1 MDTSAGPSV
10 DDSLDPPAHIFD
22 RLRQIAGYT
31 WDETLRPLH
40 TSYDNWHV
48 FGTRFVS
55 PFSTSSISTVHS
67 SHVSS
72 PSPIGRLASS
82 RTSPADGSLFS
93 PTTTE
98 LSSDHTASA
107 SPAPSSIAL
116 ATVNEA
122 LVEEAVVARISYH
135 VLREERS
142 FHIVKNMNQSVDP
155 EGEHIAKPV
164 DLLRL
169 APHPSDR
176 GPLLVAIYQSP
187 GRSNMSKYIDL
198 GPAFYFARRMGDNW
212 EAYIKPNINLGPPI
226 SLELFLEFAIGA
238 TQCLEMIH
246 HSQNIVHGEIRGDAF
261 HFNAD
266 TLKVKLVSFGS
277 GLRSFEH
284 GLMSTGWAALSKEL
298 GAINK
303 LLYISPEQTGRMPA
317 EPDSRTDI
325 YSLGVLFW
333 TLLTQQP
340 VFEGELPLDIV
351 QGVLGRRILNVS
363 TVRLDVPDAIGRI
376 VQKCTAKNVNDRYHS
391 ASGLR
396 HDLVEVRNHLANGDL
411 AALKDWQVAS
421 RDVSSF
427 FMLPTGM
434 IGREEAREELLK
446 VIERVAKSHA
456 MNSKSGGSRFSDGS
470 SFSADFQDT
479 ADGSSEGGGSSLDGT
494 NPRSGSF
501 THTVASD
508 PRIARSSF
516 HPSFQSAESFTFSA
530 DTLSSNHSNPGL
542 VRHPQRS
549 WERHQSVSFDPKSP
563 LDSILAEREG
573 SSRHTGN
580 SLNAESAASLSRQ
593 LGSAKFR
600 RRGHCEIVTIE
611 GAGGLGKSCLVQS
624 VLNEARRRG
633 YCATAK
639 FDKANK
645 TAFGPLLGLLS
656 SLFRQVW
663 GERNTD
669 TPFHQSLKQYVWP
682 IWPMLHPLLG
692 LPEFLFNN
700 PDGSQLPSRQPAS
713 PHASTTSFHS
723 KRPRAAELRR
733 RGSSPGSSMSSS
745 FGHIQNGSAHGSIR
759 SSYSASQDFL
769 RAGASTK
776 SIRLMNTVLDVLRLF
791 TNHKFICFCIDDL
804 HFADDES
811 LELISQIIGARL
823 RMVIIV
829 TYRPEEVSPERVM
842 SILNPLDPED
852 FKKKKGPTVTRIQ
865 LRPLNEDEII
875 RYVAIT
881 LSRPE
886 AEVNALA
893 VVLQAKTAGNPFF
906 MREMLS
912 ACYRRRCI
920 KYDYHN
926 SVWRYDLNR
935 VFEQFQGDSDYDLL
949 NTDFVTNRL
958 MELPP
963 ASRAIL
969 GWAALIGSSFS
980 FDLIC
985 HLLSGEFNF
994 YDGTCPGPKNEH
1006 SHVVFS
1012 QEDAVVGLQAAVQAC
1027 ILVSSETDDGFR
1039 FAHDRYIVAASDL
1052 AVCNTQK
1059 MHYVIA
1065 RTLMEYYS
1073 DDLSLQEV
1081 TASHI
1086 CDAVEILNVR
1096 VPRRYAYRKLL
1107 FECGRKATENGA
1119 RPTAAKYYSNAIGLL
1134 QPNAWED
1141 DGDDVSYEETLQ
1153 LYVRAAE
1160 CYLYVGHQSLANS
1173 ILDTIYQCAKLAIDK
1188 APAWIIQSR
1197 IHAQN
1202 GNADLALSCL
1212 KGSLKDLGVSVVDDP
1227 MFEQCDRDY
1236 EKLVEQIKGMD
1247 RLDLQSRAT
1256 SEDPNM
1262 ASIGAVLAEA
1272 ASISWWS
1279 DGNYFYH
1286 LSIVMIKMHLES
1298 GAYPQSGMGFL
1309 HMAMVAIARFNQVQF
1324 GADLGSIA
1332 LELLDRFREPFTMA
1346 RGYMIFANFVGHIQ
1360 YPLPMAITQLEIA
1373 IEYGASAGDRVTA
1386 ILGYGLSAMVRF
1398 FSSEPC
1404 TDLEAFCQYCCEEL
1418 PNWQD
1423 DFHGGAL
1430 LTAVR
1435 QASRALQGK
1444 TTTSNALGVMN
1455 DEQHISS
1462 EYKEWLQ
1469 ACTTNSERSMLIYET
1484 MEVVPLYLYGHYDR
1498 VIELSERCIAR
1509 GYLLVSSRNTRL
1521 VMLFY
1526 GLALAGLELRQ
1537 QHLPQINSEESGSQR
1552 VDRLEATISKIKELS
1567 QSIRDWAQVSDIN
1580 YFSWY
1585 TLLDAQVSELTR
1597 DCGHAIYQYEEALD
1611 HAAEHDFLFEEAL
1624 GNYLMAGAF
1633 IRRRARRSARSALRD
1648 AVGLYRQLAAVGVA
1662 DRIEEEHSLLLRGPT
1677 RNLRTVDAGVQTD
1690 FAADTSPV
1698 QFRANANEEV
1708 RPAGDNMA
1716 VGGDSSMAELKGERI
1731 GVWRGAMQVETESGA
1746 AGLPALDMIDLHAIL
1761 QSSQVISSE
1770 LRVDELLKTMCDVIL
1785 QTCGGSATQAA
1796 IVVQDE
1802 GGPDWCV
1809 AASGEPEKGAASH
1822 RPGVP
1827 LKGTCMVAE
1836 NVVLYSMRFREP
1848 VFVPDLISDER
1859 FGNVP
1864 DCWIEKNPRSKSVI
1878 SIPIC
1883 HASNPLLGVL
1893 YLEGLPGAFTD
1904 RNVTVLQLLVN
1915 QIGISY
1921 SNALSIKAIEKVSAE
1936 NRSMVTMQK
1945 TALRKAID
1953 AENKAKA
1960 AEKEAKRNVILAEAA
1975 EAEAKRNVKLAEEA
1989 TKAKSIFL
1997 ANVSHE
2003 LRTPLN
2009 GVIGNSEL
2017 LRDSNLAPEQQE
2029 MAEAIRLSADLLL
2042 IVINDILDFSRME
2055 AEKMKLYITAFNPK
2069 ELMPEVVRAASYR
2082 NQDKTKAGVVDIIKQ
2097 INLPPDLF
2105 VFGDPVRLHQV
2116 LGNLIGN
2123 SIKFTERGTIT
2134 VGARVDAQTKG
2145 TVTLTFWV
2153 EDTGIGIPPEQLAKL
2168 FQPFSQADTSTAR
2181 KYGGS
2186 GLGLSIC
2193 KSLIETIMKGK
2204 IYLES
2209 TENVGT
2215 RVWFTVTFDKAQENA
2230 TTSDI
2235 PATVPASSPQGD
2247 DNSSSPVT
2255 SSFDLESA
2263 LTNPAALKRSTQQSH
2278 PLALQ
2283 HTSSPVPASAEEA
2296 VSTNPYMDLS
2306 NIDHD
2311 QLRVCIAEDNP
2322 INRKIAIQYVQ
2333 RLGYKTADAYDNGQK
2348 AVEALRA
2355 KAKEGVPYHIV
2366 LMDVQMPV
2374 LDGYEATKLLR
2385 RDPIQ
2390 EVREVLVIAMTA
2402 SAIQGDREKCL
2413 AAGMNDYLAKPVKSE
2428 VLKSKLDAY
2437 IGSPP
2442 GSVQDSTRN
2451 DQAATAATHG
2461 NHHSHHSHRHH
2472 SNHSHGH
2479 IQTHNATD
2487 QAAQPAPMPSESEPP
2502 TTSAPNPPADV
2513 PTTKRQP
2520 KKLTKTRTS
2529 FDANVNTPPASA
2541 ATTPSPP
2548 PPSPA
2553 GTPPIGQEKL
2563 KPTPSV
2569 LQKKNLPKRLI
2580 SSHSPVRDG
2589 AENVNNSG
2597 TGLGMYGDSQNGSYN
2612 SSYHSGPQ
2620 VVTDAKSNNGSM
2632 GVPPTGGQHQL

>member
-1 MDTSAGPSV
+1 M
-10 DDSLDPPAHIFD
+10 
-22 RLRQIAGYT
+22 RL
-31 WDETLRPLH
+31 H
-40 TSYDNWHV
+40 
-48 FGTRFVS
+48 
-55 PFSTSSISTVHS
+55 SI
-67 SHVSS
+67 HVSS
-72 PSPIGRLASS
+72 PSPIGRMVSN
-82 RTSPADGSLFS
+82 RTSPGDGSLFS
-93 PTTTE
+93 PTSTE
-98 LSSDHTASA
+98 LTSDVHTGSA
-107 SPAPSSIAL
+107 SPAPSSGAM
-116 ATVNEA
+116 ATTSNEA
-122 LVEEAVVARISYH
+122 LVEEEVVARISYH

-142 FHIVKNMNQSVDP
+142 FHIIKNMNQSVDP
-155 EGEHIAKPV
+155 KGEHIAKPV

-176 GPLLVAIYQSP
+176 GPLTVAIYQSP
-187 GRSNMSKYIDL
+187 GRSGMAKFIDL
-198 GPAFYFARRMGDNW
+198 GPAFYFARRVGDSW
-212 EAYIKPNINLGPPI
+212 EAYIKPNMNLGPPI

-238 TQCLEMIH
+238 TECLELIH

-261 HFNAD
+261 HFNPE
-266 TLKVKLVSFGS
+266 THKVKLVSFGS

-284 GLMSTGWAALSKEL
+284 GLMSTGWSTLSKEL
-298 GAINK
+298 GAKNK
-303 LLYISPEQTGRMPA
+303 LMYISPEQTGRMPA

-351 QGVLGRRILNVS
+351 QGVLGRRIFNVS

-376 VQKCTAKNVNDRYHS
+376 VQKCTAKNVHDRYHS

-396 HDLVEVRNHLANGDL
+396 HDLVEVRNFLANGDL
-411 AALKDWQVAS
+411 ASLKDWQVAS

-427 FMLPTGM
+427 FMLPTDM
-434 IGREEAREELLK
+434 IGRDEPREQLLK
-446 VIERVAKSHA
+446 IIERVAKSHA
-456 MNSKSGGSRFSDGS
+456 INHKNGGSRFSDGS
-470 SFSADFQDT
+470 SFSADFQDG
-479 ADGSSEGGGSSLDGT
+479 ADGSSEGGGSSLDGA
-494 NPRSGSF
+494 NARSGSF

-508 PRIARSSF
+508 PRAFRGSF
-516 HPSFQSAESFTFSA
+516 HPSFQSADSHTISA
-530 DTLSSNHSNPGL
+530 DSNHSNLPPARL
-542 VRHPQRS
+542 PQRS
-549 WERHQSVSFDPKSP
+549 WERNHSVSFEGKSP

-573 SSRHTGN
+573 SSRHTGG
-580 SLNAESAASLSRQ
+580 SLTVDSGSLSRQ

-611 GAGGLGKSCLVQS
+611 GAAGLGKSCLVQS
-624 VLNEARRRG
+624 VLNDARRRG

-639 FDKANK
+639 FDKAGK

-682 IWPMLHPLLG
+682 VWPMLHQLLG
-692 LPEFLFNN
+692 LPEFLFNT
-700 PDGSQLPSRQPAS
+700 PDGGQQASLAFSSRVSS
-713 PHASTTSFHS
+713 PHMSGSYQGRHS
-723 KRPRAAELRR
+723 RTAELRR
-733 RGSSPGSSMSSS
+733 RGSSPGSSASSTFS
-745 FGHIQNGSAHGSIR
+745 PMKNGSVSGSIR
-759 SSYSASQDFL
+759 SNPANQDFL
-769 RAGASTK
+769 RAGAATK
-776 SIRLMNTVLDVLRLF
+776 SIRLMNTVLDIMRMF
-791 TNHKFICFCIDDL
+791 TSHKFICFCIDDL

-811 LELISQIIGARL
+811 LELITQIIGARL
-823 RMVIIV
+823 RMVIMI
-829 TYRPEEVSPERVM
+829 TYRPEEISPEKVTN
-842 SILNPLDPED
+842 ILNPPNSDD
-852 FKKKKGPTVTRIQ
+852 FKKKGGPTITRIQ
-865 LRPLNEDEII
+865 LRPLTEEQII
-875 RYVAIT
+875 QYVSMT

-886 AEVNALA
+886 ADVIALA

-912 ACYRRRCI
+912 ACYRKKCI
-920 KYDYHN
+920 KYDYHD

-949 NTDFVTNRL
+949 NTDFVTSRL

-969 GWAALIGSSFS
+969 GWAALIGGSFS

-985 HLLSGEFNF
+985 HLLSGEFIF
-994 YDGTCPGPKNEH
+994 FDSTCPQPLNEH
-1006 SHVVFS
+1006 SHIAFS
-1012 QEDAVVGLQAAVQAC
+1012 QDDAVQGLQVAIQAC
-1027 ILVSSETDDGFR
+1027 ILTSSETDDGFR
-1039 FAHDRYIVAASDL
+1039 FAHDRYVAASNDL
-1052 AVCNTQK
+1052 VVCTPRK

-1065 RTLMEYYS
+1065 RTLLEYYG
-1073 DDLSLQEV
+1073 DDIRMRDI
-1081 TASHI
+1081 TAAHI
-1086 CDAVEILNVR
+1086 CDSIDIIKAR
-1096 VPRRYAYRKLL
+1096 VPKRLAYRTLL
-1107 FECGRKATENGA
+1107 SECGRIATENGA
-1119 RPTAAKYYSNAIGLL
+1119 RPTAAKYYSNAIALL
-1134 QPNAWED
+1134 QPEPWED
-1141 DGDDVSYEETLQ
+1141 DGVDATYDETLQ
-1153 LYVRAAE
+1153 LYLRCAE
-1160 CYLYVGHQSLANS
+1160 CYLYVGHQTLANG
-1173 ILDTIYQCAKLAIDK
+1173 ILATIYKCAKLAIDK

-1197 IHAQN
+1197 IEAQN
-1202 GNADLALSCL
+1202 GNVKDALDHL
-1212 KGSLKDLGVSVVDDP
+1212 KKCLKDLGVSVTDNP
-1227 MFEQCDRDY
+1227 TYEQCDKDF
-1236 EKLVEQIKGMD
+1236 EKLSARIKGMD
-1247 RLDLQSRAT
+1247 KLDLQSPPN
-1256 SEDPNM
+1256 SDDPVM

-1279 DGNYFYH
+1279 DGIYFYH
-1286 LSIVMIKMHLES
+1286 LSIVMINMHLDS
-1298 GAYPQSGMGFL
+1298 GAFPQSGIGFL
-1309 HMAMVAIARFNQVQF
+1309 HLAIVAISRFNQIQF
-1324 GADLGSIA
+1324 GADLGSVG
-1332 LELLDRFREPFTMA
+1332 LELLDRFRDPFTMA
-1346 RGYMIFANFVGHIQ
+1346 RGYMIYATFVGHIQ
-1360 YPLPMAITQLEIA
+1360 YPLSVTVTQLEGSM
-1373 IEYGASAGDRVTA
+1373 EYGASAGDRVTA
-1386 ILGYGLSAMVRF
+1386 ILGFGLTAMMRF
-1398 FSSEPC
+1398 FASEVC
-1404 TDLEAFCQYCCEEL
+1404 SDLEAFCHYCCEEI
-1418 PNWQD
+1418 PNWQED
-1423 DFHGGAL
+1423 AQGGTL
-1430 LTAVR
+1430 LIAVG

-1444 TTTSNALGVMN
+1444 TKNESAFTIM
-1455 DEQHISS
+1455 DDDQHCA
-1462 EYKEWLQ
+1462 EDYKEWLLSCK
-1469 ACTTNSERSMLIYET
+1469 ANVDRSLLIYET

-1498 VIELSERCIAR
+1498 VIELSERCMERRDLILSA
-1509 GYLLVSSRNTRL
+1509 RNTRL

-1526 GLALAGLELRQ
+1526 GLALAGMELRQ
-1537 QHLPQINSEESGSQR
+1537 QDYPQPDDVESDNLRASHLES
-1552 VDRLEATISKIKELS
+1552 TISKIKELS
-1567 QSIRDWAQVSDIN
+1567 KSIRDWAAVSNIN
-1580 YFSWY
+1580 YYAWY
-1585 TLLDAQVSELTR
+1585 TLLDAQVSELTQ
-1597 DCGHAIYQYEEALD
+1597 DCGRAIHQYEEALD

-1624 GNYLMAGAF
+1624 GNYLMAGTF
-1633 IRRRARRSARSALRD
+1633 IRKRARRSARSALRD

-1677 RNLRTVDAGVQTD
+1677 RNLRTLDAGVQTD
-1690 FAADTSPV
+1690 FTADTTTV
-1698 QFRANANEEV
+1698 QYRAIENEEGQ
-1708 RPAGDNMA
+1708 PTGDVMT
-1716 VGGDSSMAELKGERI
+1716 GGGESSMAEIKGERI
-1731 GVWRGAMQVETESGA
+1731 GVWRGAMQAESERAERGA

-1761 QSSQVISSE
+1761 QSSQIISSE

-1802 GGPDWCV
+1802 GGSASDWCV
-1809 AASGEPEKGAASH
+1809 AASGEPEKGAVSH

-1827 LKGTCMVAE
+1827 LKGTNIVAE
-1836 NVVLYSMRFREP
+1836 NVVLYSMRFRES

-1859 FGNVP
+1859 FGNVS
-1864 DCWIEKNPRSKSVI
+1864 DCWIQKNPHSKSVI

-1945 TALRKAID
+1945 TALRKAIE

-2017 LRDSNLAPEQQE
+2017 LRDSNLTPEQQE

-2082 NQDKTKAGVVDIIKQ
+2082 NQDKTKAGVVEIIKQ

-2123 SIKFTERGTIT
+2123 SIKFTERGTIA
-2134 VGARVDAQTKG
+2134 VGARVESETEG

-2168 FQPFSQADTSTAR
+2168 FQPFSQADASTAR

-2209 TENVGT
+2209 AENAGT
-2215 RVWFTVTFDKAQENA
+2215 RAWFTVTFDKAKENA
-2230 TTSDI
+2230 TAGDI
-2235 PATVPASSPQGD
+2235 PATVPASSPLGN
-2247 DNSSSPVT
+2247 DNSSSPIT
-2255 SSFDLESA
+2255 SSFSLESA
-2263 LTNPAALKRSTQQSH
+2263 LTNPALQRSSQHPH
-2278 PLALQ
+2278 PLSLRTIPAA
-2283 HTSSPVPASAEEA
+2283 VPDEEV

-2306 NIDHD
+2306 HMDHD

-2333 RLGYKTADAYDNGQK
+2333 RLGYRTADAYDNGQK
-2348 AVEALRA
+2348 AVEALRE
-2355 KAKEGVPYHIV
+2355 KAKEGAPYHIV

-2385 RDPIQ
+2385 RDPIK

-2437 IGSPP
+2437 ISTPLGSSPYP
-2442 GSVQDSTRN
+2442 TKDLSTPHEVRYN
-2451 DQAATAATHG
+2451 DGFPNSLNTAASGST
-2461 NHHSHHSHRHH
+2461 SP
-2472 SNHSHGH
+2472 
-2479 IQTHNATD
+2479 
-2487 QAAQPAPMPSESEPP
+2487 QPPP
-2502 TTSAPNPPADV
+2502 TSQHQHHVVHFENDSQPNFLSNAPESSS
-2513 PTTKRQP
+2513 TKRQP
-2520 KKLTKTRTS
+2520 KKLTKARGNS
-2529 FDANVNTPPASA
+2529 DGNIVLISSGPSPHIS
-2541 ATTPSPP
+2541 SPP
-2548 PPSPA
+2548 PATAAAPPLAPPSSQ
-2553 GTPPIGQEKL
+2553 QERS
-2563 KPTPSV
+2563 KPTPAV
-2569 LQKKNLPKRLI
+2569 LQKKTLVKRHGG
-2580 SSHSPVRDG
+2580 SHSPDNMEG
-2589 AENVNNSG
+2589 GSNSAANNNESTGSNG
-2597 TGLGMYGDSQNGSYN
+2597 TSNGTTPP
-2612 SSYHSGPQ
+2612 SS
-2620 VVTDAKSNNGSM
+2620 
-2632 GVPPTGGQHQL
+2632 

>member
-10 DDSLDPPAHIFD
+10 DDSRDPPAHMFD

-31 WDETLRPLH
+31 WDETRRPLH

-55 PFSTSSISTVHS
+55 PYSTSSISTVHS

-82 RTSPADGSLFS
+82 RASPADGSLFS
-93 PTTTE
+93 PTFTD
-98 LSSDHTASA
+98 LPSDHTASA
-107 SPAPSSIAL
+107 SPAPSSAAL

-187 GRSNMSKYIDL
+187 GPSNMSKYIDL

-226 SLELFLEFAIGA
+226 SLEHFLEFAIGA

-261 HFNAD
+261 HFNTD

-284 GLMSTGWAALSKEL
+284 GLMSTGWATLSKEL
-298 GAINK
+298 GAKNK

-351 QGVLGRRILNVS
+351 QGVLGRRILNAS
-363 TVRLDVPDAIGRI
+363 TIRLDVPDAIGRI

-396 HDLVEVRNHLANGDL
+396 HDLIEVRSYLANGDL

-427 FMLPTGM
+427 FILPTEM
-434 IGREEAREELLK
+434 IGRDEAQEQLRK

-456 MNSKSGGSRFSDGS
+456 MNNKGGGSRFSDGS

-479 ADGSSEGGGSSLDGT
+479 ADGSSEGGGSSIDGAHA
-494 NPRSGSF
+494 RSGSF
-501 THTVASD
+501 TQTVASD
-508 PRIARSSF
+508 PRIFRSSF

-530 DTLSSNHSNPGL
+530 DAMSSNQSNPALG
-542 VRHPQRS
+542 RQPQRS
-549 WERHQSVSFDPKSP
+549 WERHQSVSYDAKSP

-573 SSRHTGN
+573 SSRNTGN
-580 SLNAESAASLSRQ
+580 SLSADPAASLSRQ

-600 RRGHCEIVTIE
+600 RRWHCEIVTIE
-611 GAGGLGKSCLVQS
+611 GAAGLGKTYLVQS
-624 VLNEARRRG
+624 VLNDARRRG

-639 FDKANK
+639 FDKAGK
-645 TAFGPLLGLLS
+645 AVFGPLLGLLS

-669 TPFHQSLKQYVWP
+669 TPFHQSLKQYVLP
-682 IWPMLHPLLG
+682 IWPMLHQLLG
-692 LPEFLFNN
+692 LPEFLFNT
-700 PDGSQLPSRQPAS
+700 PDGAQQASRQPPAS
-713 PHASTTSFHS
+713 PHTSTTSFHG
-723 KRPRAAELRR
+723 KHPRTADLRR
-733 RGSSPGSSMSSS
+733 RGSSPGSSVSLN
-745 FGHIQNGSAHGSIR
+745 FGHMKNGSTHGSIR
-759 SSYSASQDFL
+759 SSNSASQDFL

-776 SIRLMNTVLDVLRLF
+776 SIRLMNTVLDVLRMF
-791 TNHKFICFCIDDL
+791 TSHKFICFCIDDL
-804 HFADDES
+804 HFADEES
-811 LELISQIIGARL
+811 LELISQIVGARL

-829 TYRPEEVSPERVM
+829 TYRPEEISPERVM
-842 SILNPLDPED
+842 SILNPPDSD
-852 FKKKKGPTVTRIQ
+852 DYKKKKGPTITRIQ
-865 LRPLNEDEII
+865 LRPLNEEEII
-875 RYVAIT
+875 RYVSMT

-886 AEVNALA
+886 ADVNALA

-912 ACYRRRCI
+912 ACYRRKCI

-926 SVWRYDLNR
+926 SAWRYDLNR

-949 NTDFVTNRL
+949 NTDFITNRL

-969 GWAALIGSSFS
+969 GWAALIGGSFS

-985 HLLSGEFNF
+985 HLLSGEFLF
-994 YDGTCPGPKNEH
+994 FDETCPGPTNQH
-1006 SHVVFS
+1006 SHAAFS
-1012 QEDAVVGLQAAVQAC
+1012 QEDAVIGLQTAVQAC
-1027 ILVSSETDDGFR
+1027 ILVSSETDDDFR
-1039 FAHDRYIVAASDL
+1039 FAHDRYVGASGDL
-1052 AVCNTQK
+1052 AICNTAK

-1065 RTLMEYYS
+1065 RTLLEYYG
-1073 DDLSLQEV
+1073 DDSRLKMI

-1086 CDAVEILNVR
+1086 CDSASILKER
-1096 VPRRYAYRKLL
+1096 VHRLLPYRQLL
-1107 FECGRKATENGA
+1107 FDCARTATENGA

-1134 QPNAWED
+1134 RPNPWE
-1141 DGDDVSYEETLQ
+1141 DGDDASYEETLQ
-1153 LYVRAAE
+1153 LHVRAAE
-1160 CYLYVGHQSLANS
+1160 CYLYVGHQALATG
-1173 ILDTIYQCAKLAIDK
+1173 ILESIYQCAKLAIDK

-1202 GNADLALSCL
+1202 GRTSSALSCL
-1212 KGSLKDLGVSVVDDP
+1212 IDSMKDLGVSVIDNP
-1227 MFEQCDRDY
+1227 TAEQCDRDY
-1236 EKLVEQIKGMD
+1236 LKVVERIKGMD
-1247 RLDLQSRAT
+1247 RLDLLSRAT

-1262 ASIGAVLAEA
+1262 ASIGAVMAEA
-1272 ASISWWS
+1272 ASISRWS
-1279 DGNYFYH
+1279 DRIFFYH
-1286 LSIVMIKMHLES
+1286 LSIVMINLHLDS

-1309 HMAMVAIARFNQVQF
+1309 HLAMVAIARFNQVHL

-1346 RGYMIFANFVGHIQ
+1346 RGYMVFANFVGHIQ
-1360 YPLPMAITQLEIA
+1360 YPLPMAITQLDLA

-1386 ILGYGLSAMVRF
+1386 ILGYGLSAMMRF
-1398 FSSEPC
+1398 FSSEMC
-1404 TDLEAFCQYCCEEL
+1404 TDLESFCHYCCEEI
-1418 PNWQD
+1418 PNWEED
-1423 DFHGGAL
+1423 PHGGTL
-1430 LTAVR
+1430 LTAIR
-1435 QASRALQGK
+1435 QVSRALQGK
-1444 TTTSNALGVMN
+1444 TNTSSALEIMN
-1455 DEQHISS
+1455 DEQHISTK
-1462 EYKEWLQ
+1462 YKEWLHDT
-1469 ACTTNSERSMLIYET
+1469 TTNCERSVLIYET
-1484 MEVVPLYLYGHYDR
+1484 MEAVPLYLYGHYDR
-1498 VIELSERCIAR
+1498 VIELGERCIAR
-1509 GYLLVSSRNTRL
+1509 GHLLVSSRNTRL

-1537 QHLPQINSEESGSQR
+1537 QDLPQVNNDGKSGMQR
-1552 VDRLEATISKIKELS
+1552 ADGVEAAVVKIKELS
-1567 QSIRDWAQVSDIN
+1567 QSIRDWAQVSDMN
-1580 YFSWY
+1580 YFAWY
-1585 TLLDAQVSELTR
+1585 TLLDAQVSELTK
-1597 DCGHAIYQYEEALD
+1597 DCGRAIYQYEEALD

-1624 GNYLMAGAF
+1624 GNYLMAGIF
-1633 IRRRARRSARSALRD
+1633 IRKRARRSARSALRD

-1662 DRIEEEHSLLLRGPT
+1662 DHIEEEHSLLLRGPT

-1698 QFRANANEEV
+1698 QFRASDNLEE
-1708 RPAGDNMA
+1708 RPARDA
-1716 VGGDSSMAELKGERI
+1716 IAGGGEASMAELKGERI
-1731 GVWRGAMQVETESGA
+1731 GVWRGAMQAETESGA

-1809 AASGEPEKGAASH
+1809 AASGEPEKGAVSH

-1836 NVVLYSMRFREP
+1836 NVVLYSMRFRES

-1859 FGNVP
+1859 FGNVS

-1945 TALRKAID
+1945 TALRKAIE

-2017 LRDSNLAPEQQE
+2017 LRDSNLTPEQQE

-2082 NQDKTKAGVVDIIKQ
+2082 NQDKTKTGAVDIIKQ

-2134 VGARVDAQTKG
+2134 VGARVESQTEG

-2168 FQPFSQADTSTAR
+2168 FQPFSQADASTAR

-2215 RVWFTVTFDKAQENA
+2215 RAWFTVTFDKARENA
-2230 TTSDI
+2230 TAGDI
-2235 PATVPASSPQGD
+2235 PATVPASSPLGD
-2247 DNSSSPVT
+2247 DNPSPIT
-2255 SSFDLESA
+2255 SSFNLESA
-2263 LTNPAALKRSTQQSH
+2263 LTNSGALKRSTQQPH
-2278 PLALQ
+2278 PLALR
-2283 HTSSPVPASAEEA
+2283 HTSSPAPAPAEEV
-2296 VSTNPYMDLS
+2296 VSTNPHMDLS
-2306 NIDHD
+2306 NINHD

-2402 SAIQGDREKCL
+2402 SAIQGDREKCI

-2428 VLKSKLDAY
+2428 VLKSKLDSY
-2437 IGSPP
+2437 IGAPP
-2442 GSVQDSTRN
+2442 GSVQQATSN
-2451 DQAATAATHG
+2451 DQILATAAAHG
-2461 NHHSHHSHRHH
+2461 NRHGYSHSQ
-2472 SNHSHGH
+2472 NN
-2479 IQTHNATD
+2479 NAYAMV
-2487 QAAQPAPMPSESEPP
+2487 QAAKPPPVRSEAEPA
-2502 TTSAPNPPADV
+2502 SALLSNTPADT
-2513 PTTKRQP
+2513 PATKRQP
-2520 KKLTKTRTS
+2520 KKLTKARTS
-2529 FDANVNTPPASA
+2529 FDANVNANATVPPVFTAS
-2541 ATTPSPP
+2541 TPSPP
-2548 PPSPA
+2548 PHAVSP
-2553 GTPPIGQEKL
+2553 PMNHEKL
-2563 KPTPSV
+2563 KPAPSV

-2580 SSHSPVRDG
+2580 GSLSSVSDGPDNGSNSNTDPGFSGNGQFGSQDSGYHGGPPVATD
-2589 AENVNNSG
+2589 ANNS
-2597 TGLGMYGDSQNGSYN
+2597 SNGST
-2612 SSYHSGPQ
+2612 G
-2620 VVTDAKSNNGSM
+2620 T
-2632 GVPPTGGQHQL
+2632 PPTAGQHLP